1 VSPLPPLLPEWLRAE
16 LVRTPG
22 RWRASVAIS
31 AASTAALAIAV
42 VLQFGSFPAPLLAF
56 KGLLPN
62 CVSTWR
68 NLLPRLAVIAA
79 SALVATY
86 AAGVLVQVP
95 WLLLPVLLVALTVV
109 TYLVPIRD
117 SPIEGYTLVLTLA
130 GVFYTGVFAPRE
142 IGSMALSMAVAFS
155 IGITVATAANRLGAG
170 VPPRDELGAAL
181 ADRFTRIAAQ
191 TRAAGARFLAT
202 APAPVGGE
210 PLTLS
215 ALPKHLQL
223 LARVRQDLHDPD
235 VERACVALITAAE
248 RAALF
253 SSTADAVSRHPA
265 GRTYRDLLRTEIA
278 ALLAAIDTGL
288 QRYATLARTPETV
301 VSSDFAP
308 HHRVEAW
315 PDFSALL
322 ATLRTR
328 RHGLVLGGDTAA
340 IPVEESIHFNAFVQA
355 LEGLA
360 DVLRL
365 PPEALEHAPAA
376 HEAPPR
382 RGLPPFDPHAAQFAA
397 KIALACVLALI
408 VGVTSHVR
416 ALETCILNPLILA
429 QGSYGATIRKAW
441 LRLAGVIAGGALA
454 VLTVIAVMPN
464 TGDLTIWL
472 LVFFALM
479 VPSVYLALGSPEV
492 SYLGLQIAATYM
504 IVLVANRP
512 VVDVHDAL
520 WRFYGTVLGSLIL
533 FAVFEI
539 VVPDYAGR
547 QIVSRF
553 DGLLRTLRTLLPQA
567 GAPLPPIE
575 RTRALSD
582 QIITGVSDV
591 LRLATEAHYEGA
603 QSGIDRTAAVDAAGV
618 LRRIAH
624 RVALIRRGRR
634 TVERPPLPAP
644 TQAVLSAAEQALAD
658 RIERL
663 IRLTSARHH
672 RDRVGSRRHVAA
684 CEAAAAVA
692 ATPIADF
699 DGPLAA
705 LTAAVAALR
714 SGGGLSTWPSTA
726 SEALLAEVGHLE
738 RIGELLPKLEHQLV
752 CAVLPARDALPVA
765 SPAVRAQSPPPWPSL
780 ATGEGQGGG
789 AR

>member
-1 VSPLPPLLPEWLRAE
+1 MKPVPPLLPDWLRAE
-16 LVRTPG
+16 LAPTPG

-31 AASTAALAIAV
+31 TASTVALAIAV
-42 VLQFGSFPAPLLAF
+42 ALQFGSFPAPLLAF

-79 SALVATY
+79 AALGATY

-109 TYLVPIRD
+109 TYLVPMRD

-155 IGITVATAANRLGAG
+155 IGITVATVANRLGASL
-170 VPPRDELGAAL
+170 PPRDELGAAL
-181 ADRFTRIAAQ
+181 AESFSRIAAQ
-191 TRAAGARFLAT
+191 TRVAGERFLAASAT
-202 APAPVGGE
+202 PAGGE
-210 PLTLS
+210 AVMLS

-235 VERACVALITAAE
+235 VDRACVALITAAE

-253 SSTADAVSRHPA
+253 GSLADGVSRRAA
-265 GRTYRDLLRTEIA
+265 GRTYRELLHGEIS
-278 ALLAAIDTGL
+278 ALLAAIDAGL
-288 QRYATLARTPETV
+288 RRYAAAAPTPETV

-315 PDFSALL
+315 PDFVALL
-322 ATLRTR
+322 AALQTR
-328 RHGLVLGGDTAA
+328 RHALVLSGATASLD
-340 IPVEESIHFNAFVQA
+340 VEESIHFNAFVQA
-355 LEGLA
+355 LDGLA

-397 KIALACVLALI
+397 KIALACVVALI

-472 LVFFALM
+472 LLFFALM
-479 VPSVYLALGSPEV
+479 VPSVYLTLGSPEI

-520 WRFYGTVLGSLIL
+520 WRFFGTVLGSLIL

-547 QIVSRF
+547 QIVSRL
-553 DGLLRTLRTLLPQA
+553 DGLLRILRKLLPEA
-567 GAPLPPIE
+567 GTPLPPIA

-591 LRLATEAHYEGA
+591 LRLATEARYEGA
-603 QSGIDRTAAVDAAGV
+603 QSGVDRTAAVDAGGV

-634 TVERPPLPAP
+634 TAVRPPLPAP
-644 TQAVLSAAEQALAD
+644 TQAALSAAEHALAD

-663 IRLTSARHH
+663 IRLTTARHH

-705 LTAAVAALR
+705 FTADVAALR
-714 SGGGLSTWPSTA
+714 SGGGLASWSSTA
-726 SEALLAEVGHLE
+726 AEALLAEVGHLE

-752 CAVLPARDALPVA
+752 CTVLPAADALPA
-765 SPAVRAQSPPPWPSL
+765 ARPATAVL
-780 ATGEGQGGG
+780 VG
-789 AR
+789 AGHRP